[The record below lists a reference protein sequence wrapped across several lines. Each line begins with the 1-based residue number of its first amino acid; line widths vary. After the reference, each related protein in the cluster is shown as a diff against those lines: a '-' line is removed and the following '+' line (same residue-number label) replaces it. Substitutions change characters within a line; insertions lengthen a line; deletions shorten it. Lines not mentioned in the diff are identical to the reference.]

1 VSGFSRTVKVV
12 SGSSRTIAVLLFLL
26 AASPAFGQTP
36 SPTQTP
42 APAPPPE
49 QPAPPQEAPASPAP
63 SSERRIAYGVRFGPS
78 FATLTSIE
86 TFAPDMIARAFEP
99 TLNFGLFAH
108 TELPGPL
115 SFQPEILFAARGHRI
130 HDKDAQPTTAPTG
143 ELKRPSATHVILI
156 RYLEIPLLL
165 RLSKQTRE
173 NTAFYLIFG
182 PAFALQRNA
191 VIRQVSDSGRKED
204 IDALVTGSNLSY
216 VAGGGV
222 QYKRWLADA
231 RVTKGMG
238 NIAVTP
244 LPAEVKTNAFSVLIG
259 ARF

>member
-1 VSGFSRTVKVV
+1 MITSVVSGFSRTV
-12 SGSSRTIAVLLFLL
+12 IVLALLL

-36 SPTQTP
+36 PAPQTPAPETP

-49 QPAPPQEAPASPAP
+49 QPAP
-63 SSERRIAYGVRFGPS
+63 SSERRIEYGVRFGPS
-78 FATLTSIE
+78 FTTLTSVE
-86 TFAPDMIARAFEP
+86 TFAPEMIARAFEP

-108 TELPGPL
+108 VALAGPL
-115 SFQPEILFAARGHRI
+115 SFQPEILFAAKGHRI
-130 HDKDAQPTTAPTG
+130 HDKDASPTTAPTG
-143 ELKRPSATHVILI
+143 ELKRPAATHVILI

-165 RLSKQTRE
+165 RVSKQKGE

-191 VIRQVSDSGRKED
+191 AIRQVADSGRKED

-231 RVTKGMG
+231 RVTRGMK

-244 LPAEVKTNAFSVLIG
+244 LPGEVTTSAFSVLIG
-259 ARF
+259 VRF